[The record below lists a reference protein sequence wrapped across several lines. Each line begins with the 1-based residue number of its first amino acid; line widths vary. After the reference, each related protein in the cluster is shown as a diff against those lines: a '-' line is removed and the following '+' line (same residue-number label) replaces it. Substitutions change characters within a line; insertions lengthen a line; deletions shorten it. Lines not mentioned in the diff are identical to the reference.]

1 MTHDELREWLE
12 AVQVARRETGDY
24 EFFNVWAYRGM
35 VDVVMALGS

>member
-24 EFFNVWAYRGM
+24 EFFNVWADELMY
-35 VDVVMALGS
+35 AAFGS